1 MKIDNYVK
9 NIVKLTGTSK
19 SIKKAMS
26 ELIIE
31 DDRFVFESFAPLPD
45 ELLGTD
51 PTQEII
57 LDKDYKEV
65 LTNFK
70 SRMDSDD
77 LEEWESLPVSH
88 STHKKLI
95 SKYGYDNWYDWSM
108 NHWGTKFGPYDTEL
122 ISDYEFSFF
131 TTNATPHTAM
141 IKMSNKYP
149 KIEFNV
155 RYADED
161 IGYNVGEYTLLNG
174 ETIATEI
181 PLSDLAYDTITKESF
196 IMAYNII
203 NDDYHVREMIYD
215 LSDKEV
221 KASTTGTD
229 KYLNV
234 LLQVILELEFIDE
247 EYPLGINKFL
257 LNSAV
262 NTEQYEYAAQLKK
275 LLDTQVVDN

>member
-1 MKIDNYVK
+1 
-9 NIVKLTGTSK
+9 
-19 SIKKAMS
+19 
-26 ELIIE
+26 
-31 DDRFVFESFAPLPD
+31 
-45 ELLGTD
+45 
-51 PTQEII
+51 
-57 LDKDYKEV
+57 
-65 LTNFK
+65 
-70 SRMDSDD
+70 
-77 LEEWESLPVSH
+77 
-88 STHKKLI
+88 
-95 SKYGYDNWYDWSM
+95 M

-122 ISDYEFSFF
+122 ISDYEFSFH

-149 KIEFNV
+149 KIEFNI

-181 PLSDLAYDTITKESF
+181 PLLDLVDDVITKESF

-215 LSDKEV
+215 LSDKEL

-234 LLQVILELEFIDE
+234 LLPVILEMEFIDE

-262 NTEQYEYAAQLKK
+262 NTEQYEYAAELKK
-275 LLDTQVVDN
+275 LLDTQVVGN

>member
-1 MKIDNYVK
+1 
-9 NIVKLTGTSK
+9 
-19 SIKKAMS
+19 MS

-51 PTQEII
+51 PTQKII

-70 SRMDSDD
+70 SRMDSGD
-77 LEEWESLPVSH
+77 LEEWESVPVSH

-95 SKYGYDNWYDWSM
+95 AKYGYDNWYDWSM

-122 ISDYEFSFF
+122 ISDYEFSFH

-181 PLSDLAYDTITKESF
+181 PLLDLVDDVITKESF

-234 LLQVILELEFIDE
+234 LLQVIFC
-247 EYPLGINKFL
+247 L
-257 LNSAV
+257 LYTSPSPR
-262 NTEQYEYAAQLKK
+262 
-275 LLDTQVVDN
+275 D